1 MTPLTPRNLDDERLS
16 RLIGATRAVA
26 DPAVLARA
34 RSRLAARPN
43 APRLA
48 LWLARPAVLAGA
60 GALFALCVA
69 GVLTLAQRP
78 VTTGNATTLAAALL
92 GEEDLGL
99 PVTTATTAPTGSA
112 SGDSG
117 EVSL

>member
-1 MTPLTPRNLDDERLS
+1 MTPREFDDERLS
-16 RLIGATRAVA
+16 RLIGATRAAA

-34 RSRLAARPN
+34 RARLAARPN

-69 GVLTLAQRP
+69 GALAVAQRP
-78 VTTGNATTLAAALL
+78 VATTSATTLASALL

-99 PVTTATTAPTGSA
+99 PVANGTTVRSGSTA
-112 SGDSG
+112 GDSG
-117 EVSL
+117 GVSL

>member
-1 MTPLTPRNLDDERLS
+1 MTPHPMDDERLF
-16 RLIGATRAVA
+16 RLIAATRAGA
-26 DPAVLARA
+26 NPAVLARA
-34 RSRLAARPN
+34 RARLAARPN

-60 GALFALCVA
+60 GALFVLCVA
-69 GVLTLAQRP
+69 GA
-78 VTTGNATTLAAALL
+78 LAASQRTATSASGTGLITALL

-99 PVTTATTAPTGSA
+99 PIATGVTARPGSA
-112 SGDSG
+112 AGDSG